1 MKNVAWNKVKV
12 GSLCTRV
19 TSGGTPKS
27 TNAEYYDNGKIPWLN
42 SKEVNFSHIYS
53 TEKFITEKGLAESSA
68 KWIEKNSVIVAMYGA
83 TAGQVAIA
91 KIPLTTNQACCN
103 LTIDDKLADY
113 RYVYYYL
120 WNQYQVLS
128 GLANGGAQQNLNA
141 QIIKEFEIQLP
152 ELSVQKSI
160 SEILFSLDEQ
170 IRINNTINHNLEEQ
184 AKAIFKS
191 WFLDFSALDN
201 PDFYSY
207 EGVTCPVGWRVS
219 YLADIA
225 DYLNGLAMQKYR
237 PDEGDFGYP
246 VLKIKELRQRM
257 CDKDSERCSFHIK
270 PEYIVHDG
278 DVIFSWSGSLLVDF
292 WCGGEC
298 GLNQHL
304 FKVSSTKYDKW
315 FYYSWT
321 QYHLNEFIAIAAD
334 KATTMGHIK
343 REHLQSAT
351 VLVPPADIYNEI
363 GKLLGPIYEAI
374 TRNRIESKM
383 LAQLRDSL
391 LPKLMSGEI
400 DVSEVEV

>member
-191 WFLDFSALDN
+191 WFVDFEPFQDGGFVDSEHGQI
-201 PDFYSY
+201 PI
-207 EGVTCPVGWRVS
+207 GWRIGTFGEIANISSGKRPSKKSVLKSEECMFPLIGASCVMGFTCS
-219 YLADIA
+219 YLYDTPIIVTGRVGTHGIIQYFDEKCWPSDNTLVIQSKFLNFAYQYLHTVDFTTLNRGSTQPLITQSDIKKQSCLIA
-225 DYLNGLAMQKYR
+225 
-237 PDEGDFGYP
+237 
-246 VLKIKELRQRM
+246 
-257 CDKDSERCSFHIK
+257 
-270 PEYIVHDG
+270 PEYVM
-278 DVIFSWSGSLLVDF
+278 
-292 WCGGEC
+292 
-298 GLNQHL
+298 LN
-304 FKVSSTKYDKW
+304 FEEK
-315 FYYSWT
+315 
-321 QYHLNEFIAIAAD
+321 
-334 KATTMGHIK
+334 
-343 REHLQSAT
+343 LQSIR
-351 VLVPPADIYNEI
+351 VLIQNNLCENY
-363 GKLLGPIYEAI
+363 K
-374 TRNRIESKM
+374 
-383 LAQLRDSL
+383 LAQLRDAL

-400 DVSEVEV
+400 EVSEVEV

>member
-53 TEKFITEKGLAESSA
+53 TEKFITEKGLAESSE

-191 WFLDFSALDN
+191 WFVDFEPFQNGKFVDSELGKI
-201 PDFYSY
+201 P
-207 EGVTCPVGWRVS
+207 EGWRVGT
-219 YLADIA
+219 LNEIADI
-225 DYLNGLAMQKYR
+225 
-237 PDEGDFGYP
+237 
-246 VLKIKELRQRM
+246 
-257 CDKDSERCSFHIK
+257 
-270 PEYIVHDG
+270 
-278 DVIFSWSGSLLVDF
+278 
-292 WCGGEC
+292 
-298 GLNQHL
+298 
-304 FKVSSTKYDKW
+304 
-315 FYYSWT
+315 
-321 QYHLNEFIAIAAD
+321 
-334 KATTMGHIK
+334 TMG
-343 REHLQSAT
+343 QSPQGAS
-351 VLVPPADIYNEI
+351 YNENAV
-363 GKLLGPIYEAI
+363 GTVFYQGRAEFTDRFPSRRLFTTEPNVWLTLG
-374 TRNRIESKM
+374 M
-383 LAQLRDSL
+383 CF
-391 LPKLMSGEI
+391 
-400 DVSEVEV
+400 

>member
-170 IRINNTINHNLEEQ
+170 IRINNTINHNLE
-184 AKAIFKS
+184 
-191 WFLDFSALDN
+191 
-201 PDFYSY
+201 
-207 EGVTCPVGWRVS
+207 G
-219 YLADIA
+219 
-225 DYLNGLAMQKYR
+225 
-237 PDEGDFGYP
+237 
-246 VLKIKELRQRM
+246 
-257 CDKDSERCSFHIK
+257 
-270 PEYIVHDG
+270 
-278 DVIFSWSGSLLVDF
+278 
-292 WCGGEC
+292 
-298 GLNQHL
+298 
-304 FKVSSTKYDKW
+304 
-315 FYYSWT
+315 
-321 QYHLNEFIAIAAD
+321 IAA
-334 KATTMGHIK
+334 
-343 REHLQSAT
+343 
-351 VLVPPADIYNEI
+351 
-363 GKLLGPIYEAI
+363 
-374 TRNRIESKM
+374 
-383 LAQLRDSL
+383 
-391 LPKLMSGEI
+391 
-400 DVSEVEV
+400 

>member
-191 WFLDFSALDN
+191 WFVDFEPFNGKMPKSWLAK
-201 PDFYSY
+201 
-207 EGVTCPVGWRVS
+207 T
-219 YLADIA
+219 LADVSKIGA
-225 DYLNGLAMQKYR
+225 GGDKPHCVSEIQTPEFQYPIYSNGLANDGLY
-237 PDEGDFGYP
+237 GYASSA
-246 VLKIKELRQRM
+246 KIYEESITVSARGTIGFVCLRQEPYVPIVRLITLIPNTCFVSAKYLYLYLKGINISGTGTTQQQLTVPDFQKTSIM
-257 CDKDSERCSFHIK
+257 VPDNDTMKRFTICADSIFEQIK
-270 PEYIVHDG
+270 HNAKEMR
-278 DVIFSWSGSLLVDF
+278 
-292 WCGGEC
+292 
-298 GLNQHL
+298 
-304 FKVSSTKYDKW
+304 T
-315 FYYSWT
+315 
-321 QYHLNEFIAIAAD
+321 
-334 KATTMGHIK
+334 
-343 REHLQSAT
+343 
-351 VLVPPADIYNEI
+351 
-363 GKLLGPIYEAI
+363 
-374 TRNRIESKM
+374 
-383 LAQLRDSL
+383 LAQLRDTL

>member
-191 WFLDFSALDN
+191 WFVDFEPFQNGKFVDSELGKI
-201 PDFYSY
+201 P
-207 EGVTCPVGWRVS
+207 EGWRVGT
-219 YLADIA
+219 LNEIADITMGQSPQGA
-225 DYLNGLAMQKYR
+225 SYNENAVGTVFYQGRAEFTDRFPSRRLFTTEPKRMANAGDVLLSVRAPVGDLNIANEPCCIGRGLAAIHAKNGFASFIFYTMQALKTELEKYNG
-237 PDEGDFGYP
+237 EGTVFGC
-246 VLKIKELRQRM
+246 IN
-257 CDKDSERCSFHIK
+257 KDSLSSQK
-270 PEYIVHDG
+270 
-278 DVIFSWSGSLLVDF
+278 VIIPPRNIIADFESIASSLDCQYFVDF
-292 WCGGEC
+292 
-298 GLNQHL
+298 
-304 FKVSSTKYDKW
+304 
-315 FYYSWT
+315 
-321 QYHLNEFIAIAAD
+321 NENI
-334 KATTMGHIK
+334 H
-343 REHLQSAT
+343 
-351 VLVPPADIYNEI
+351 
-363 GKLLGPIYEAI
+363 
-374 TRNRIESKM
+374 
-383 LAQLRDSL
+383 LAQLRDTL

-400 DVSEVEV
+400 DVSEVEI